1 MAQLLTPSPCFL
13 PFAFA
18 GGYHRR
24 NEFTK
29 TSEANK
35 GGFMETKF
43 NEVEDSAALEELLAR
58 SHERPVLLFKHS
70 NTCPIS
76 ARAYRQM
83 QGVKSPVSIVV
94 VQESREVSREVE
106 ARTGVQH
113 ETPQA
118 LVLRDGRAV
127 WSASHFE
134 ITADAVEQALRN
146 AEG

>member
-1 MAQLLTPSPCFL
+1 
-13 PFAFA
+13 
-18 GGYHRR
+18 
-24 NEFTK
+24 
-29 TSEANK
+29 
-35 GGFMETKF
+35 METKETNF
-43 NEVEDSAALEELLAR
+43 NEVGDAAALEELLRR

-70 NTCPIS
+70 NSCPIS

-83 QGVKSPVSIVV
+83 QGVRSPVSILV
-94 VQESREVSREVE
+94 VQESRALSREVE
-106 ARTGVQH
+106 ARTGVPH

-134 ITADAVEQALRN
+134 VTSDAVEQALRN